1 MKAYNS
7 LPENYQAIYA
17 VNLQK
22 DKKIAVFINVLS
34 LIIAALMLIPAS
46 FFVPLSSLF
55 SMENGLI
62 NYSIRF
68 ACLLVLMILYMVLH
82 ELTHGIAMKIC
93 GTKKIKYGFTGL
105 YAYAGSDD
113 FYDKKSYIFIA
124 LAPVVL
130 LGLILLIVN
139 FFVSYEWFY
148 VIYILQIIN
157 ISGAAGDYFVSAKF
171 SKMPKDILVK
181 DYGIGMTV
189 HSKIWYYKIKKGRC
203 FHLPLILPYL
213 AL

>member
-1 MKAYNS
+1 MKSYNS
-7 LPENYQAIYA
+7 LPEGYHVIYT

-34 LIIAALMLIPAS
+34 FIIAALMLIPAS
-46 FFVPLSSLF
+46 FFVPLSALF

-62 NYSIRF
+62 NYFIRF

-93 GTKKIKYGFTGL
+93 GTQKIKYGFTGL

-113 FYDKKSYIFIA
+113 FYDKKSYILIA

-130 LGLILLIVN
+130 LGFILLIVN

-171 SKMPKDILVK
+171 SKMPKDILVS
-181 DYGIGMTV
+181 DSGIGMTV
-189 HSKIWYYKIKKGRC
+189 YSKI
-203 FHLPLILPYL
+203 
-213 AL
+213 

>member
-1 MKAYNS
+1 MKSYNS
-7 LPENYQAIYA
+7 LPEGYHVIYT

-34 LIIAALMLIPAS
+34 FIIAALMLIPAS
-46 FFVPLSSLF
+46 FFVPLSALF

-62 NYSIRF
+62 NYFIRF

-82 ELTHGIAMKIC
+82 ELTHGVAMKLC

-171 SKMPKDILVK
+171 SKMPKDILVS
-181 DYGIGMTV
+181 DSGIGMTV
-189 HSKIWYYKIKKGRC
+189 YSKI
-203 FHLPLILPYL
+203 
-213 AL
+213 

>member
-1 MKAYNS
+1 MKSYNS
-7 LPENYQAIYA
+7 LPEGYHVIYT

-34 LIIAALMLIPAS
+34 FIIAALMLIPAS
-46 FFVPLSSLF
+46 FFVSLSALF

-62 NYSIRF
+62 NYFIRF

-82 ELTHGIAMKIC
+82 ELTHGVAMKLC

-130 LGLILLIVN
+130 LGFILLIVN

-171 SKMPKDILVK
+171 SKMPKDILVS
-181 DYGIGMTV
+181 DSGIGMTV
-189 HSKIWYYKIKKGRC
+189 YSKI
-203 FHLPLILPYL
+203 
-213 AL
+213 

>member
-1 MKAYNS
+1 MKSYNS
-7 LPENYQAIYA
+7 LPEDYQAIYA

-34 LIIAALMLIPAS
+34 FIIAALMLIPAS

-62 NYSIRF
+62 NYFIRF

-139 FFVSYEWFY
+139 FSYHKNHRY
-148 VIYILQIIN
+148 R
-157 ISGAAGDYFVSAKF
+157 
-171 SKMPKDILVK
+171 
-181 DYGIGMTV
+181 
-189 HSKIWYYKIKKGRC
+189 HRHKG
-203 FHLPLILPYL
+203 P
-213 AL
+213 